1 MSFSFVDGE
10 TIVILLDMEG
20 ICASAGS
27 ACTAGQSVASH
38 VINALGISADLAIGT
53 LRFTLGRQTTKAEID
68 QTVDALKKILEE
80 NRKLNPRFTTFIQ
93 NNRKR

>member
-53 LRFTLGRQTTKAEID
+53 LRFTLGRQTTKTEID
-68 QTVDALKKILEE
+68 HSVDALKKILEE